1 MAHSSSGLCPNLHQ
15 LKMKKVRAHSDL
27 NQGPIGLQ
35 PIALPL
41 SYRPRSTKVLLNWA
55 TIRLVRRILKTLSE
69 VGFEPT
75 PSYEDQNSHLRNLS
89 ESKVNLESG
98 ALDHSAI
105 LTLCFSLN

>member
-1 MAHSSSGLCPNLHQ
+1 M
-15 LKMKKVRAHSDL
+15 LKMLPFSMLDTHFNDRVHSRALCQINKSIVKL
-27 NQGPIGLQ
+27 GNNKTCTQNI
-35 PIALPL
+35 
-41 SYRPRSTKVLLNWA
+41 
-55 TIRLVRRILKTLSE
+55 KTLSE